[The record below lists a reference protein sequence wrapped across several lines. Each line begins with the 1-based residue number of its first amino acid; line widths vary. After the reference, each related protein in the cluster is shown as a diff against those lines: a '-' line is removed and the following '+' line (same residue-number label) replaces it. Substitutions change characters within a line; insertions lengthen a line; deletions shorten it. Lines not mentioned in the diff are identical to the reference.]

1 MGHLRSILPGPKM
14 VPMAT
19 LVVVLLAIATTC
31 QGAALPGQARPRREA
46 IVGKMDK
53 SFDLLGVHMGL
64 KFKDVAH
71 PLKGGKFH
79 LKVDDLKKIVKQ
91 AHSNKVDLDIE
102 FDGGDVVGDG
112 LFKVIVHYSMV
123 HSDGDG
129 EEKGEVM
136 IERKHVGDMWTT
148 IIKTTAGPHPH
159 PIIPA
164 SITNME
170 VQVESDRL
178 TKLHVKYVNP
188 TKQRDIH
195 INVDRVPGKSAK
207 VAIINGERKH
217 DLTFQ
222 VGDLNFKKMDGVF
235 SIAVDGTSLGEPIH
249 GKVTGS
255 KNADV
260 NVIQIELEKGNKKF
274 IQIDTKIKKDLPAHS
289 FEART
294 KYSVL
299 GGKIAGKLLLKLENN
314 VFTLK
319 KTAGETKDSIE
330 LVVTVA
336 LGESLSIEGKKN
348 EESMWTYTTKRVTK
362 NSNEVFELTL
372 DTEMTLSEKSKVFQ
386 FLSEKYLAFHARSN
400 KIHIFVDKKHRN
412 KLAPKFKV
420 EVHLEKDGSKSV
432 DLTADTTVTPYLLS
446 LTSPY
451 LGLDFEITADHHIGK
466 SLVIDANFKGGRGL
480 EWHLEVTRGDNAK
493 NGRDVSILTKTGG
506 EQMWKITWSTEKVN
520 NENEFKF
527 VLHDTLELNPESYLY
542 QYLLFGEYTY
552 KYRNYLPPFNTRI
565 GELEF
570 YVNKKDKNVVL
581 NKFHAKAKVMK
592 DGNKALELLMT
603 TDEHPYKFE
612 LFAPDL
618 LENVKHGM
626 TEAKISVEHNHG
638 QSLEMKTNF
647 EKFTGFKI
655 YKTGSGNERKV
666 ELNGK
671 ELVMGDYTLTD
682 NSFTT
687 KVTIG
692 DDYLEPK
699 ITWEGKLPH
708 TKEEAEAFLLKN
720 HILVKV
726 TGSKRNLDLN
736 LNRKMTKPD
745 FNFGTPEHG
754 KISLKAKGHNSRWGD
769 YSLSRDINWD
779 VANKVIEVNW
789 TGLAQFAGGRLATAA
804 PIETAFHFKVLLDQ
818 VDLIGKFTKKVNG
831 EEYSIDFPEG
841 SGVMPK
847 ITIGQ

>member
-1 MGHLRSILPGPKM
+1 
-14 VPMAT
+14 MAAM

-31 QGAALPGQARPRREA
+31 QGAALPARLRREA

-53 SFDLLGVHMGL
+53 TFDLLGVHMGL
-64 KFKDVAH
+64 KYKDVAH
-71 PLKGGKFH
+71 PLKGGKLH

-91 AHSNKVDLDIE
+91 AQSNKVVLDIE

-112 LFKVIVHYSMV
+112 LFKVVVHYSMV
-123 HSDGDG
+123 HSDGEG
-129 EEKGEVM
+129 EEKGEAM

-207 VAIINGERKH
+207 VEIINGERKH

-235 SIAVDGTSLGEPIH
+235 SIAVDRTSLGEPIH

-274 IQIDTKIKKDLPAHS
+274 IQIDTKIKKDLHAHS

-294 KYSVL
+294 KYAVF

-319 KTAGETKDSIE
+319 KTDGETKDSIE
-330 LVVTVA
+330 LIVNVV

-348 EESMWTYTTKRVTK
+348 EESMWTYTTKRTTQ

-372 DTEMTLSEKSKVFQ
+372 DTEITLSEKSKVFH
-386 FLSEKYLAFHARSN
+386 FLSEKYPYGAFHARSN

-420 EVHLEKDGSKSV
+420 EIHLEKDGSEAI
-432 DLTADTTVTPYLLS
+432 DLTADTTVSPYVLS
-446 LTSPY
+446 LAAPNFFTRWGIHESSI
-451 LGLDFEITADHHIGK
+451 EITADHQIGK
-466 SLVIDANFKGGRGL
+466 SLVIDANILGGL
-480 EWHLEVTRGDNAK
+480 HLEATRGDNAK
-493 NGRDVSILTKTGG
+493 NGRDFSVLTKKGG
-506 EQMWKITWSTEKVN
+506 VQMFKVTWSTEKVN

-527 VLHDTLELNPESYLY
+527 VLHDTLEVNPESVLY
-542 QYLLFGEYTY
+542 KNFISHY
-552 KYRNYLPPFNTRI
+552 KFLTPFNTRA
-565 GELEF
+565 GEFEF
-570 YVNKKDKNVVL
+570 YVSKKDKNVVL
-581 NKFHAKAKVMK
+581 NKFHAKGKVMK

-603 TDEHPYKFE
+603 TDEQPYKFE
-612 LFAPDL
+612 LFAPAL

-626 TEAKISVEHNHG
+626 TEAKISVEQNPG

-671 ELVMGDYTLTD
+671 ELVMGDCTLTD
-682 NSFTT
+682 SSFTT
-687 KVTIG
+687 KLTVG

-699 ITWEGKLPH
+699 ITWKGKLPQ
-708 TKEEAEAFLLKN
+708 TKEEAEAFMLKN
-720 HILVKV
+720 NILVKV

-736 LNRKMTKPD
+736 LNWKMTKPD

-754 KISLKAKGHNSRWGD
+754 KISLNAKGDN
-769 YSLSRDINWD
+769 SLSRDINWD

-789 TGLAQFAGGRLATAA
+789 SGLAQFGEGRLATAT
-804 PIETAFHFKVLLDQ
+804 PIETAFHFKILLDQ
-818 VDLIGKFTKKVNG
+818 ADLIGQFTKKVNG
-831 EEYSIDFPEG
+831 KEYSIDFPEG